1 MRDLKE
7 TISGIEFK
15 LRQLIRKFNDLK
27 IAREALLEQKK
38 ELELTVEQ
46 QKAEIDQLRM
56 QKQALEVADSLK
68 ERKGTEEAHS
78 RIDELVREIDKCIQL
93 LNN

>member
-15 LRQLIRKFNDLK
+15 LRQLIRKYNDLK
-27 IAREALLEQKK
+27 IASETLVEQKS
-38 ELELTVEQ
+38 ELESKVNQ
-46 QKAEIDQLRM
+46 QEAVINQLKLQIQTQEI
-56 QKQALEVADSLK
+56 ANSLK
-68 ERKGTEEAHS
+68 ENKGSEKVHS
-78 RIDELVREIDKCIQL
+78 RIDELVREIDRCVQL